1 MSRELRI
8 PTATLQCQLDSLERS
23 GIILGVRHQIA
34 PELSNHQPYRVLINT
49 SHPLSAN
56 RIRIYNW
63 SKQHPYVVSMMH
75 GIGPWQYEL
84 RVEAPGQIEVSAA
97 VDDLTESCADFINHI
112 EIVPVVKV
120 LKMQLCPDREL
131 LTFR

>member
-1 MSRELRI
+1 
-8 PTATLQCQLDSLERS
+8 
-23 GIILGVRHQIA
+23 
-34 PELSNHQPYRVLINT
+34 
-49 SHPLSAN
+49 
-56 RIRIYNW
+56 
-63 SKQHPYVVSMMH
+63 MMH